1 MGKQSK
7 EAALRRLQVAKDAIQ
22 RLKTLPR
29 RSQDFQRWSRNT
41 EVAILNTFEGQSR
54 HIKEFNR
61 IPYSPAFV
69 TSGTSDQI
77 FQRAYVRGLDS
88 AGSVLASMID
98 EINEYWEETEVD
110 PVVVEST
117 NQSANQHDVFVI
129 HGRDNEIKETVAR
142 FLGVLQLNPVILHE
156 QPSQGRT
163 IIEKFEDHAHAA
175 FAVALLTPDDV
186 GGLESERGELKRRA
200 RQNVI
205 FEFGY
210 FVGRIGRERVCAI
223 TKGNVELPSDY
234 NGVVYIP
241 IDDTGWKLT
250 LVREM
255 KAAGLDVDA
264 NLAL

>member
-1 MGKQSK
+1 MRKHSK
-7 EAALRRLQVAKDAIQ
+7 ETAVRRLQAALDAIQ
-22 RLKTLPR
+22 RLKTLR
-29 RSQDFQRWSRNT
+29 AGSQEFQRWSRNT
-41 EVAILNTFEGQSR
+41 EVAISNTFEGESR
-54 HIKEFNR
+54 HTRDFKNIR
-61 IPYSPAFV
+61 YSPLMYSSAMPDEV
-69 TSGTSDQI
+69 
-77 FQRAYVRGLDS
+77 FQRAYVSGLES
-88 AGSVLASMID
+88 AESVLASMID

-110 PVVVEST
+110 RVVVEST
-117 NQSANQHDVFVI
+117 NHPENQYDVFVI

-142 FLGVLQLNPVILHE
+142 FLGVLHLNPIILHE

-163 IIEKFEDHAHAA
+163 IIEKFEDHAQAA

-186 GGLESERGELKRRA
+186 GGLGSERGELNRRA

-223 TKGNVELPSDY
+223 TKGDVELPSDY
-234 NGVVYIP
+234 DGVVYVP
-241 IDDTGWKLT
+241 IEDTGWKLT

-255 KAAGLDVDA
+255 KAAGLDIDA

>member
-1 MGKQSK
+1 MGKQSR
-7 EAALRRLQVAKDAIQ
+7 ETALRRLRVAKDAIQ

-54 HIKEFNR
+54 HIKDFNKIR
-61 IPYSPAFV
+61 YSPPLFSSA
-69 TSGTSDQI
+69 TPDQV

-88 AGSVLASMID
+88 AESVLESMID

-110 PVVVEST
+110 RVVVEST
-117 NQSANQHDVFVI
+117 NHPENQYDVFVI

-142 FLGVLQLNPVILHE
+142 FLGVLHLNPIILHE

-163 IIEKFEDHAHAA
+163 IIEKFEDHAQAA

-186 GGLESERGELKRRA
+186 GGLESERGELNRRA

-223 TKGNVELPSDY
+223 TKGDVELPSDY
-234 NGVVYIP
+234 DGVVYVP
-241 IDDTGWKLT
+241 IEDTGWKLT

>member
-1 MGKQSK
+1 MGKQRK
-7 EAALRRLQVAKDAIQ
+7 EIALRRLQFAKDAIQ
-22 RLKTLPR
+22 RLKTLPMG
-29 RSQDFQRWSRNT
+29 SQDFQRWSRNT

-54 HIKEFNR
+54 HIKEFNK
-61 IPYSPAFV
+61 IEYSPPFV
-69 TSGTSDQI
+69 LSGMSDQV
-77 FQRAYVRGLDS
+77 FQRAYVSGLDW
-88 AGSVLASMID
+88 AESVLASMID

-110 PVVVEST
+110 LVAVEST

-142 FLGVLQLNPVILHE
+142 FLGGLHLNPIILHE

-186 GGLESERGELKRRA
+186 GRLESEGAELKRRA

-223 TKGNVELPSDY
+223 IKGDVELPSDY
-234 NGVVYIP
+234 DGVVYVP
-241 IDDTGWKLT
+241 IEDTGWKLT

-255 KAAGLDVDA
+255 KAAGLDIDA